1 MLVYRGLEADTM
13 NIYGVRN
20 DGTWARFHGV
30 VCSTANRSRD
40 CISTMARK
48 SSQGDNKRA
57 LLRNNPALLKN
68 VYFFFF
74 EYFLPFFFVHYTY
87 NANGNTKSE
96 NSLLGGGVSL

>member
-48 SSQGDNKRA
+48 FIIRIMQMEIQKV
-57 LLRNNPALLKN
+57 KTH
-68 VYFFFF
+68 
-74 EYFLPFFFVHYTY
+74 FL
-87 NANGNTKSE
+87 A
-96 NSLLGGGVSL
+96 GVSACKGLTNFISWRMRFWRLSM

>member
-1 MLVYRGLEADTM
+1 MAPGHASMGLSAQRQTDQG
-13 NIYGVRN
+13 IV
-20 DGTWARFHGV
+20 
-30 VCSTANRSRD
+30 
-40 CISTMARK
+40 ISTMARK

-96 NSLLGGGVSL
+96 NSLLGGGVGL